1 MNREQCDNE
10 ELRIS
15 VGALALDALDADEAR
30 QVRRHLAE
38 CPECQQEYTS
48 FLGVKRI
55 MDVGLATAP
64 VPGEP
69 RPRKRPA
76 FATPL
81 RRKLAIGTATGVAA
95 LGLLLGGFSGGF
107 LAGRGGDS
115 TPADVALPA
124 VTQAGVTARISYHG
138 VGWGTWVEAKMSGA
152 PANVVCTLY
161 VYDKRQQAIQ
171 LSSWKSVAGKAI
183 EIPAATSL
191 APDQID
197 HFEVR
202 VASRDYEITVPM
214 SGPARS

>member
-1 MNREQCDNE
+1 MNRAQCDNE

-15 VGALALDALDADEAR
+15 VGALALGALDADEAR
-30 QVRRHLAE
+30 QVRRHLAV
-38 CPECQQEYTS
+38 CPECQDEYTS

-55 MDVGLATAP
+55 MDVGLVDAP
-64 VPGEP
+64 VREEP
-69 RPRKRPA
+69 RPRKRPV

-81 RRKLAIGTATGVAA
+81 RRRLAIGTATGVAA

-115 TPADVALPA
+115 TTPTDVALPV
-124 VTQAGVTARISYHG
+124 VTQGGVTAAISYHH
-138 VGWGTWVEAKMSGA
+138 VGWGTWVDAKMSGA
-152 PANVVCTLY
+152 PADVVCTLY

-171 LSSWKSVAGKAI
+171 LSSWKSVPGKVI

-202 VASRDYEITVPM
+202 VDNRGYDISVPM
-214 SGPARS
+214 S